1 MLGSQLVIGALKR
14 RGVRCIFSLSGNQIM
29 PLYDACI
36 DAGIRIVHVRH
47 EAAAVFMADA
57 WSQVTGELGVA
68 MLTAGPGLT
77 NGIAPL
83 YSAMRS
89 ESPVLLI
96 SGDSSV
102 AEDGM
107 GAFQEMDQVA
117 ITRPLTKLSCR
128 PVTAQ
133 ELASMVDDAV
143 STAFSGRRGP
153 VHLALPF
160 DLLSRETG
168 IELSPEVRGEKISA
182 QLDAAQLEKVAML
195 LAQARKPVVLAGA
208 AAARRAV
215 LGDWQALAAKLQAPV
230 MPMESPR
237 GLKDPS
243 IGRFAELLPASDL
256 LVLAGKP
263 LDFTLGFGRSNVL
276 GSQPVV
282 VLDPDAA
289 VLDRARRLLG
299 ERLALAVQCDAAAFL
314 QTVAQKVG
322 DERAMPN
329 RAAWIAEVNAAIAAR
344 DLPAPSGSAK
354 GGISPRELCEQ
365 VQRQLEGLA
374 EAILVCDGGEFGQ
387 WAQAFCRAP
396 VRIINGTSGAIGGG
410 ICYAIAAKIA
420 QPQATVIALMGDG
433 SSGFHFMEFDTAVRE
448 NAPFVAVIGNDLRW
462 NAEHLIQL
470 RTYGPDR
477 FVGCELAASA
487 RYHDAAAALGGFG
500 ADVQSREGL
509 DGALQA
515 AIASKLPACVNV
527 TIAGQPAPTFSA
539 AATSGTAH

>member
-47 EAAAVFMADA
+47 EAAAVFMADG

-83 YSAMRS
+83 YSAMQS
-89 ESPVLLI
+89 ESPVLLV

-117 ITRPLTKLSCR
+117 ITRPLTKFSHR

-133 ELASMVDDAV
+133 QLASSVDDAI
-143 STAFSGRRGP
+143 SAAFSGRRGP

-160 DLLSRETG
+160 DLLSRESG
-168 IELSPEVRGEKISA
+168 VDDLPDIRGGKPA
-182 QLDAAQLEKVAML
+182 DKPDAAQLEKLAML
-195 LAQARKPVVLAGA
+195 LAQARNPVVLAGA
-208 AAARRAV
+208 SAARQAMR
-215 LGDWQALAAKLQAPV
+215 GDWQALAARLQAPV
-230 MPMESPR
+230 IPLESPR

-263 LDFTLGFGRSNVL
+263 LDFTLGFGRANVL

-282 VLDPDAA
+282 VLDADAA

-299 ERLALAVQCDAAAFL
+299 ERLVLALQCDAAALL
-314 QTVAQKVG
+314 QNVAQHFA
-322 DERAMPN
+322 DASARPD
-329 RAAWIAEVNAAIAAR
+329 RAAWIEEAAAAVAAR
-344 DLPAPSGSAK
+344 DLPAPAGAAK
-354 GGISPRELCEQ
+354 DGISPRELCEQ
-365 VQRQLEGLA
+365 VQRQIESLSET
-374 EAILVCDGGEFGQ
+374 ILVCDGGEFGQ

-396 VRIINGTSGAIGGG
+396 LRIINGTSGAIGGG

-420 QPQATVIALMGDG
+420 RPEATVIALMGDG

-448 NAPFVAVIGNDLRW
+448 NAAFVAVIGNDLRW

-470 RTYGPDR
+470 RTYGADR
-477 FVGCELAASA
+477 LIGCELAATA

-500 ADVQSREGL
+500 AAAQSREQL
-509 DGALQA
+509 ENALRA
-515 AIASKLPACVNV
+515 AIASKLPACIDVRM
-527 TIAGQPAPTFSA
+527 AGQAAPTFSA
-539 AATSGTAH
+539 AAAAASPH